1 MTRSVRL
8 AVVRGDGIG
17 TEVVEEGLKVLDA
30 AAADVTFTTLI
41 ADPKGMGRS
50 IDYELLTCPSQ
61 DDHRCSKDPAHTQVL
76 ARGSTTEGELAVIP
90 NLLQLESMIAAA

>member
-30 AAADVTFTTLI
+30 AAADVTFTTTEMDLG
-41 ADPKGMGRS
+41 A
-50 IDYELLTCPSQ
+50 
-61 DDHRCSKDPAHTQVL
+61 
-76 ARGSTTEGELAVIP
+76 ARWQRTTAVEVI
-90 NLLQLESMIAAA
+90 